1 MDAPECPFPY
11 CDDRLK
17 RLDVHV
23 ERLDG
28 DLRELLRREA
38 TRIAEDKET
47 ALKLDWLIKEVS
59 EMKTIIEQSK
69 GARAATEWLAKAAWA
84 VIVAGAGFLGFK
96 LGGGHG

>member
-1 MDAPECPFPY
+1 MAAPECPCPY

-17 RLDVHV
+17 RLDSHV
-23 ERLDG
+23 EKLDE

-47 ALKLDWLIKEVS
+47 ARKLDWLIKEVS
-59 EMKTIIEQSK
+59 EMRAIVEQTK

>member
-1 MDAPECPFPY
+1 MAAPECPFPY

-17 RLDVHV
+17 HLDVHV

-47 ALKLDWLIKEVS
+47 AHKLDWLIKEVS

-69 GARAATEWLAKAAWA
+69 GAKAATEWLGKVLWA
-84 VIVAGAGFLGFK
+84 VIVAVAGWVGFK
-96 LGGGHG
+96 LGGQAP

>member
-1 MDAPECPFPY
+1 MAAPECPFPY

-28 DLRELLRREA
+28 DLLELLRREA

-47 ALKLDWLIKEVS
+47 ARKLDWLIKEVS

-69 GARAATEWLAKAAWA
+69 GAKAATEWLGKVLWA
-84 VIVAGAGFLGFK
+84 VIVAVAGWVGFK
-96 LGGGHG
+96 LGGQAP